1 MARKKESTGEEIYS
15 GTATFGRVMA
25 VFGVIMGTLAGLILI
40 PLGIYFMVH
49 KTKLTSQTPGKIDTK
64 SPNPCT
70 PQSKNNTVVYDC
82 SFNVNY
88 TINGTQYSKLIT
100 VTDSSRQYYGGDNVT
115 IYYDPKN
122 PNDASIT
129 QDNTHILG
137 IILLIVGIIIPIIA
151 WVWWYFA
158 RKYKAVAAAGGVAA
172 GLDLLSG
179 GRIGGIL

>member
-1 MARKKESTGEEIYS
+1 MVRKRESTGEKIYS

-40 PLGIYFMVH
+40 PLGIYFIIH
-49 KTKLTSQTPGKIDTK
+49 KTKLTSQTSGKIDTK

-70 PQSKNNTVVYDC
+70 PYAKDNTVLYNC
-82 SFNVNY
+82 LFHVNY

-100 VTDSSRQYYGGDNVT
+100 VSDSSRPYSDGDNIT

-129 QDNTHILG
+129 QDNTHVLG
-137 IILLIVGIIIPIIA
+137 IILLIAGIIIPIIA

-158 RKYKAVAAAGGVAA
+158 RKYKAVAAAGGIEA
-172 GLDLLSG
+172 GLDLLSE
-179 GRIGGIL
+179 GRIL